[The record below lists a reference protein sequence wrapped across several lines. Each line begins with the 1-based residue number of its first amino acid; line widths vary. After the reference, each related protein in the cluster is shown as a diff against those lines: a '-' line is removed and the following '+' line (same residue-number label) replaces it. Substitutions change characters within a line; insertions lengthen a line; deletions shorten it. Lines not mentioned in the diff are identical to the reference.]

1 MPSGKRSR
9 ELRTHPV
16 TPRGPSRQASP
27 RVLLAAAAIVAA
39 VAVAIVLAVVLSSGS
54 SPKATSA
61 PAVGSLV
68 NALPGAAEVV
78 TLFKNIPQHG
88 TTLGTPSAPVTM
100 IEYVDAQCPYCR
112 DFETQVLPDFV
123 RRYVRTG
130 KVKIVLRMWAFIG
143 PDSSRGQAAVLAAAR
158 QDRAFNYLELVFDQ
172 QGVENSGWLS
182 DKLVTS
188 IAASIPGL
196 RVHRLLDER
205 SSARV
210 KVAAT
215 TVDTVARGNGI
226 TSTPTFVVGK
236 TGTVGAKLA
245 LSGPTDE
252 QGLVRAIDAALT
264 S

>member
-16 TPRGPSRQASP
+16 APSARARRASP
-27 RVLLAAAAIVAA
+27 RVLVIGAAAVAA
-39 VAVAIVLAVVLSSGS
+39 LAVAIVLAVVLSSGS
-54 SPKATSA
+54 STKVTNV
-61 PAVGSLV
+61 PAVGSLA
-68 NALPGAAEVV
+68 NALPGAAEVE
-78 TLFKNIPQHG
+78 TLFKGIPQRG
-88 TTLGTPSAPVTM
+88 TTLGSQSAPVTM
-100 IEYVDAQCPYCR
+100 IEYVDAQCPFCR
-112 DFETQVLPDFV
+112 MFETQVLPDVV

-158 QDRAFNYLELVFDQ
+158 QNRAFNYLELVFDQ
-172 QGVENSGWLS
+172 QGAENSGWLS
-182 DKLVTS
+182 DKLVTA
-188 IAASIPGL
+188 IAASIPKL

-205 SSARV
+205 NSAGIKAEV
-210 KVAAT
+210 T
-215 TVDTVARGNGI
+215 TVDEIARGNGV

-236 TGTVGAKLA
+236 TGRAGTKVV

-252 QGLVRAIDAALT
+252 PGLIQAIQAA

>member
-1 MPSGKRSR
+1 M
-9 ELRTHPV
+9 RTHPV
-16 TPRGPSRQASP
+16 APSGRTRRASP
-27 RVLLAAAAIVAA
+27 RVLLAGAGIVVAA
-39 VAVAIVLAVVLSSGS
+39 AVAIVLAVVLSSGS
-54 SPKATSA
+54 STKVTNA
-61 PAVGSLV
+61 PAVGSLA
-68 NALPGAAEVV
+68 NALPGAAEVAA
-78 TLFKNIPQHG
+78 LFKGIPQHG
-88 TTLGTPSAPVTM
+88 TTLGAPLAPVTM
-100 IEYVDAQCPYCR
+100 VEYVDAQCPYCR
-112 DFETQVLPDFV
+112 MFETQVLPDLV

-130 KVKIVLRMWAFIG
+130 KLKIVLRMWAFIG

-158 QDRAFNYLELVFDQ
+158 QNRAFNYLELVFDQ

-205 SSARV
+205 NSGVV
-210 KVAAT
+210 KADAT
-215 TVDTVARGNGI
+215 TVDEIARGNGI

-236 TGTVGAKLA
+236 TGTAGAKVE

-252 QGLVRAIDAALT
+252 QGLVRAIKAAL